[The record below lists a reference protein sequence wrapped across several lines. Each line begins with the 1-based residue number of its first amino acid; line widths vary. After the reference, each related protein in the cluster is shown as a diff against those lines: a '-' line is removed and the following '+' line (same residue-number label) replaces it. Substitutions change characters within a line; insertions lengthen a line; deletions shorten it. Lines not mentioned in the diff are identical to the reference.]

1 MLAAHSG
8 MRWWSTKRLRTRHAQ
23 SGSSAMRTT
32 GTCTGP
38 SLDSI
43 YGLAMQE
50 HLTSKASKEHCLVTR
65 VLHTC
70 VTLKCC
76 LVNVFS
82 SPFLVQLLINII
94 RIWAQ

>member
-1 MLAAHSG
+1 
-8 MRWWSTKRLRTRHAQ
+8 
-23 SGSSAMRTT
+23 MRTT

-50 HLTSKASKEHCLVTR
+50 HPTSKASKEHCFVSR

-70 VTLKCC
+70 LTLNCC

-82 SPFLVQLLINII
+82 SPLIEQLLMNTI
-94 RIWAQ
+94 RIWAQGLDQGTGPEDTFRSLMQYAGK